1 MPLPKIQSE
10 ITEVLAR
17 MKTSDPSIDEEHP
30 ADQGHGREDLK
41 QVRESFKAG
50 TRLDDFC
57 YYYTCL
63 YVGLTLFNGPTI
75 RNGSDQ
81 GRAEQGKL
89 KEVLESMHTVKH
101 KPTILPDI
109 VSNMCSF
116 INVPSLVAASPS
128 ARPGATSTTVPEVQ
142 PAPKVQ
148 ANANQLADQ
157 KKEKPWQATFDGAW
171 RKSPSTARRGQRST
185 GSQ

>member
-1 MPLPKIQSE
+1 
-10 ITEVLAR
+10 

-41 QVRESFKAG
+41 QLRESFKAG

-75 RNGSDQ
+75 RNDSEQ
-81 GRAEQGKL
+81 GRVEQDKL
-89 KEVLESMHTVKH
+89 KGVLQSMQKVKH
-101 KPTILPDI
+101 KPTILPDS

-148 ANANQLADQ
+148 AKANQLADQ
-157 KKEKPWQATFDGAW
+157 QKEKPCQAPFDGAW
-171 RKSPSTARRGQRST
+171 RKSPRKT
-185 GSQ
+185 GGK